1 MMKKFYV
8 AVTLTRYEAIEVEAE
23 TEDDAKKLAEVQCHC
38 DYGADYVEVTD
49 VHEVG
54 DL

>member
-23 TEDDAKKLAEVQCHC
+23 TEEDAEELAEVQCH
-38 DYGADYVEVTD
+38 
-49 VHEVG
+49 
-54 DL
+54 